1 MGFKCGIVGLPNV
14 GKSTLFNA
22 ITNASIPAE
31 NFPFCTIE
39 PNVGVV
45 SVPDDRLINI
55 SLLSN
60 SSKLI
65 HATTTFVDIAGLV
78 RGASEGEGLGNEF
91 LSNIRE
97 VSAIVHVVRC
107 FKNEKVLHVN
117 NKVDPISDFKTIHLE
132 LLLADIQLLEKRN
145 EKLLKLT
152 KVGNPSDISQQRVIN
167 ELIETLSNEN
177 EICIDD
183 YSDTEKSLI
192 NSLNLLTLK
201 PYFVVGNISD
211 DEAQNDINQIED
223 FLKNKDVSFLPTNI
237 KNENEISNL
246 EDQEKKEY
254 LELLNMDAPVL
265 DKIIVSGYKILGLET
280 FFTTGE
286 NETRAWTIP
295 HGSIASSAAGTIHTD
310 FEKGFIK
317 AEVIAYNDFI
327 NNEGYRGS
335 KENGKLRIEGKDYVV
350 KDGDIILFKF
360 NV

>member
-22 ITNASIPAE
+22 ITNASIPAD

-45 SVPDDRLINI
+45 CVPDDRLINI

-65 HATTTFVDIAGLV
+65 NATTTFVDIAGLV
-78 RGASEGEGLGNEF
+78 KGASDGEGLGNEF

-97 VSAIVHVVRC
+97 VNAIVHVVRC
-107 FKNEKVLHVN
+107 FKNEKILHVN
-117 NKVDPISDFKTIHLE
+117 NKVDPISDFKTIYLE

-152 KVGNPSDISQQRVIN
+152 KVGNPSDLSQQKVIT

-183 YSDTEKSLI
+183 YCESEKSFI
-192 NSLNLLTLK
+192 ESLNLLTLK

-211 DEAQNDINQIED
+211 DEALNDINQIED
-223 FLKNKDVSFLPTNI
+223 FLKNKNVSFLPTNI

-286 NETRAWTIP
+286 NETKAWTIP
-295 HGSIASSAAGTIHTD
+295 HGSIAPSAAGIIHTD

-327 NNEGYRGS
+327 NNKGYKGS
-335 KENGKLRIEGKDYVV
+335 KDNGKLRIEGKDYVV

>member
-45 SVPDDRLINI
+45 SVPDDRLISI

-78 RGASEGEGLGNEF
+78 KGASDGEGLGNEF

-97 VSAIVHVVRC
+97 VNAIVHVVRC
-107 FKNEKVLHVN
+107 FKNEKILHVN
-117 NKVDPISDFKTIHLE
+117 NKVDPISDFKTIYLE

-145 EKLLKLT
+145 EKLLKLS
-152 KVGNPSDISQQRVIN
+152 KVGNPSDLSQQKVIT

-183 YSDTEKSLI
+183 YSESEKSFI
-192 NSLNLLTLK
+192 DSLNLLTLK

-211 DEAQNDINQIED
+211 DEALNDINQIED
-223 FLKNKDVSFLPTNI
+223 FLKNKNVSFLPTNI

-286 NETRAWTIP
+286 NETKAWTIP
-295 HGSIASSAAGTIHTD
+295 HGSIAPSAAGIIHTD

-327 NNEGYRGS
+327 NNKGYKGS
-335 KENGKLRIEGKDYVV
+335 KDNGKLRIEGKDYVV

>member
-78 RGASEGEGLGNEF
+78 KGASDGEGLGNEF

-97 VSAIVHVVRC
+97 VNAIVHVVRC
-107 FKNEKVLHVN
+107 FKNEKILHVN
-117 NKVDPISDFKTIHLE
+117 NKVDPISDFKTIYLE

-152 KVGNPSDISQQRVIN
+152 KVGNPSDLSQQKVIT
-167 ELIETLSNEN
+167 ELIGTLSNEN

-183 YSDTEKSLI
+183 YSESEKSFI
-192 NSLNLLTLK
+192 DSLNLLTLK

-211 DEAQNDINQIED
+211 DEALNDINQIED
-223 FLKNKDVSFLPTNI
+223 FLKNKNVSFLPTNI

-254 LELLNMDAPVL
+254 LELLNMDMPVL
-265 DKIIVSGYKILGLET
+265 DKIIVSGYKILGLDT

-286 NETRAWTIP
+286 NETKAWTIP
-295 HGSIASSAAGTIHTD
+295 HGSIAPSAAGTIHTD
-310 FEKGFIK
+310 F
-317 AEVIAYNDFI
+317 
-327 NNEGYRGS
+327 
-335 KENGKLRIEGKDYVV
+335 
-350 KDGDIILFKF
+350 
-360 NV
+360 

>member
-78 RGASEGEGLGNEF
+78 KGASDGEGLGNEF

-97 VSAIVHVVRC
+97 VNAIVHVVRC
-107 FKNEKVLHVN
+107 FKNEKILHVN
-117 NKVDPISDFKTIHLE
+117 NKVDPISDFKTIYLE

-152 KVGNPSDISQQRVIN
+152 KVGDPSDLSQQKVIS

-183 YSDTEKSLI
+183 YSESEKSFI
-192 NSLNLLTLK
+192 DSLNLLTLK

-211 DEAQNDINQIED
+211 DGALNDINQIED
-223 FLKNKDVSFLPTNI
+223 FLKNKNVSFLPTNI

-286 NETRAWTIP
+286 NETKAWTIP
-295 HGSIASSAAGTIHTD
+295 HGSIAPSAAGVIHTD

-327 NNEGYRGS
+327 NNKGYKGS
-335 KENGKLRIEGKDYVV
+335 KDNGKLRIEGKDYVV
-350 KDGDIILFKF
+350 KDGDIIIFKF

>member
-78 RGASEGEGLGNEF
+78 KGASDGEGLGNEF

-97 VSAIVHVVRC
+97 VNAIVHVVRC
-107 FKNEKVLHVN
+107 FKNEKILHVN
-117 NKVDPISDFKTIHLE
+117 NKVDPISDFKTIYLE

-152 KVGNPSDISQQRVIN
+152 KVGNPSDLSQQKVIT
-167 ELIETLSNEN
+167 ELIETLSNEK

-183 YSDTEKSLI
+183 YSESEKSFI
-192 NSLNLLTLK
+192 DSLNLLTLK

-211 DEAQNDINQIED
+211 DEALNDINQIED
-223 FLKNKDVSFLPTNI
+223 FLKNKNVSFLPTNI

-286 NETRAWTIP
+286 NETKAWTIP
-295 HGSIASSAAGTIHTD
+295 HGSIAPSAAGIIHTD

-327 NNEGYRGS
+327 NNKGYKGS
-335 KENGKLRIEGKDYVV
+335 KDNGKLRIEGKDYVV

>member
-45 SVPDDRLINI
+45 SVPDDRLISI

-78 RGASEGEGLGNEF
+78 KGASDGEGLGNEF

-97 VSAIVHVVRC
+97 VNAIVHVVRC
-107 FKNEKVLHVN
+107 FENEKILHVN
-117 NKVDPISDFKTIHLE
+117 NKVDPISDFKTIYLE

-152 KVGNPSDISQQRVIN
+152 KVGNPSDLSQQKVIT
-167 ELIETLSNEN
+167 ELIGTLSNEN
-177 EICIDD
+177 EICIDT
-183 YSDTEKSLI
+183 YSESERNFI
-192 NSLNLLTLK
+192 ESLNLLTLK

-211 DEAQNDINQIED
+211 DEALNDINQIED
-223 FLKNKDVSFLPTNI
+223 FLKNKNVSFLPTNI

-254 LELLNMDAPVL
+254 LELLNMDMPVL
-265 DKIIVSGYKILGLET
+265 DKIIVSGYKILGLDT

-286 NETRAWTIP
+286 NETKAWTIP
-295 HGSIASSAAGTIHTD
+295 HGSIAPSAAGTIHTD
-310 FEKGFIK
+310 F
-317 AEVIAYNDFI
+317 
-327 NNEGYRGS
+327 
-335 KENGKLRIEGKDYVV
+335 
-350 KDGDIILFKF
+350 
-360 NV
+360 

>member
-45 SVPDDRLINI
+45 SVPDDRLISI

-78 RGASEGEGLGNEF
+78 KGASDGEGLGNEF

-97 VSAIVHVVRC
+97 VNAIVHVVRC
-107 FKNEKVLHVN
+107 FKNEKILHVN
-117 NKVDPISDFKTIHLE
+117 NKVDPISDFKTIYLE

-152 KVGNPSDISQQRVIN
+152 KVGNPSDLSQQKVIT

-177 EICIDD
+177 EICIDT
-183 YSDTEKSLI
+183 YSESERNFI
-192 NSLNLLTLK
+192 ESLNLLTLK

-211 DEAQNDINQIED
+211 DEALNDINQIED
-223 FLKNKDVSFLPTNI
+223 FLKNKNVSFLPTNI

-286 NETRAWTIP
+286 NETKAWTIP
-295 HGSIASSAAGTIHTD
+295 HGSIAPSAAGIIHTD

-327 NNEGYRGS
+327 NNKGYKGS
-335 KENGKLRIEGKDYVV
+335 KDNGKLRIEGKDYVV

>member
-78 RGASEGEGLGNEF
+78 KGASDGEGLGNEF

-97 VSAIVHVVRC
+97 VNAIVHVVRC
-107 FKNEKVLHVN
+107 FKNEKILHVN
-117 NKVDPISDFKTIHLE
+117 NKVDPISDFKTIYLE

-152 KVGNPSDISQQRVIN
+152 KVGNPSDLSQQKVIT

-183 YSDTEKSLI
+183 YSESEKSFI
-192 NSLNLLTLK
+192 DSLNLLTLK

-211 DEAQNDINQIED
+211 DEALNDINQIED
-223 FLKNKDVSFLPTNI
+223 FLKNKNVSFLPTNI

-286 NETRAWTIP
+286 NETKAWTIP
-295 HGSIASSAAGTIHTD
+295 HGSIAPSAAGIIHTD

-317 AEVIAYNDFI
+317 AEVIAYKDFI
-327 NNEGYRGS
+327 DNKGYKGS
-335 KENGKLRIEGKDYVV
+335 KDNGKLRIEGKDYVV

>member
-45 SVPDDRLINI
+45 SVPDDRLISI

-78 RGASEGEGLGNEF
+78 KGASDGEGLGNEF

-97 VSAIVHVVRC
+97 VNAIVHVVRC
-107 FKNEKVLHVN
+107 FKNEKILHVN
-117 NKVDPISDFKTIHLE
+117 NKVDPISDFKTIYLE

-152 KVGNPSDISQQRVIN
+152 KVGNLSDLSQQRVIA

-183 YSDTEKSLI
+183 YSESERNFI
-192 NSLNLLTLK
+192 ESLNLLTLK

-211 DEAQNDINQIED
+211 DEALNDINQIED
-223 FLKNKDVSFLPTNI
+223 FLKNKNVSFLPTNI

-254 LELLNMDAPVL
+254 LELLNMDMPVL
-265 DKIIVSGYKILGLET
+265 DKIIVSGYKILGLDT

-286 NETRAWTIP
+286 NETKAWTIP
-295 HGSIASSAAGTIHTD
+295 HGSIAPSAAGTIHTD

-317 AEVIAYNDFI
+317 AEVIAYSDFI
-327 NNEGYRGS
+327 DNKGYKGS
-335 KENGKLRIEGKDYVV
+335 KDNGKLRIEGKDYVV

>member
-78 RGASEGEGLGNEF
+78 KGASDGEGLGNEF

-97 VSAIVHVVRC
+97 VNAIVHVVRC
-107 FKNEKVLHVN
+107 FKNEKILHVN
-117 NKVDPISDFKTIHLE
+117 NKVDPISDFKTIYLE

-152 KVGNPSDISQQRVIN
+152 KVGNPSDLSQQKVIT

-183 YSDTEKSLI
+183 YSESEKSFI
-192 NSLNLLTLK
+192 DSLNLLTLK

-211 DEAQNDINQIED
+211 DEALNDINQIED
-223 FLKNKDVSFLPTNI
+223 FLKNKNVSFLPTNI

-286 NETRAWTIP
+286 NETKAWTIP
-295 HGSIASSAAGTIHTD
+295 HGSIAPSAAGVIHTD

-327 NNEGYRGS
+327 NNKGYKGA
-335 KENGKLRIEGKDYVV
+335 KDNGKLRIEGKDYVV

>member
-78 RGASEGEGLGNEF
+78 KGASDGEGLGNEF

-97 VSAIVHVVRC
+97 VNAIVHVVRC
-107 FKNEKVLHVN
+107 FKNEKILHVN
-117 NKVDPISDFKTIHLE
+117 NKVDPISDFKTIYLE

-152 KVGNPSDISQQRVIN
+152 KVGNPSDLSQQKVIT

-177 EICIDD
+177 EICIDN
-183 YSDTEKSLI
+183 YSESERNFI
-192 NSLNLLTLK
+192 ESLNLLTLK

-211 DEAQNDINQIED
+211 DEALNDINQIED
-223 FLKNKDVSFLPTNI
+223 FLKNKNVSFLPTNI

-254 LELLNMDAPVL
+254 LELLNMDMPVL
-265 DKIIVSGYKILGLET
+265 DKIIVSGYKILGLDT

-286 NETRAWTIP
+286 NETKAWTIP
-295 HGSIASSAAGTIHTD
+295 HGSIAPSAAGTIHTD

-327 NNEGYRGS
+327 DNKGYKGS
-335 KENGKLRIEGKDYVV
+335 KDNGKLRIEGKDYVV

>member
-1 MGFKCGIVGLPNV
+1 VGFKCGIVGLPNV

-45 SVPDDRLINI
+45 SVPDDRLISI

-78 RGASEGEGLGNEF
+78 KGASDGEGLGNEF

-97 VSAIVHVVRC
+97 VNAIVHVVRC
-107 FKNEKVLHVN
+107 FKNEKILHVN
-117 NKVDPISDFKTIHLE
+117 NKVDPISDFKTIYLE

-152 KVGNPSDISQQRVIN
+152 KVGNPSDLSQQKVIT
-167 ELIETLSNEN
+167 ELIGTLSNEN
-177 EICIDD
+177 EICIDT
-183 YSDTEKSLI
+183 YSESERNFI
-192 NSLNLLTLK
+192 ESLNLLTLK

-211 DEAQNDINQIED
+211 DEALNDINQIED
-223 FLKNKDVSFLPTNI
+223 FLKNKNVSFLPTNI

-254 LELLNMDAPVL
+254 LELLNMDMPVL
-265 DKIIVSGYKILGLET
+265 DKIIVSGYKILGLDT

-286 NETRAWTIP
+286 NETKAWTIP
-295 HGSIASSAAGTIHTD
+295 HGSIAPSAAGIIHTD

-327 NNEGYRGS
+327 NNKGYKGS
-335 KENGKLRIEGKDYVV
+335 KDNGKLRIEGKDYVV

>member
-78 RGASEGEGLGNEF
+78 KGASDGEGLGNEF

-97 VSAIVHVVRC
+97 VNAIVHVVRC
-107 FKNEKVLHVN
+107 FKNEKILHVN
-117 NKVDPISDFKTIHLE
+117 NKVDPISDFKTIYLE

-152 KVGNPSDISQQRVIN
+152 KVGNPSDLSQQKVIT

-183 YSDTEKSLI
+183 YSESEKSFI
-192 NSLNLLTLK
+192 DSLNLLTLK

-211 DEAQNDINQIED
+211 DEALNDINQIED
-223 FLKNKDVSFLPTNI
+223 FLKNKNVSFLPTNI

-254 LELLNMDAPVL
+254 LELLNMDMPVL
-265 DKIIVSGYKILGLET
+265 DKIIVSGYKILGLDT

-286 NETRAWTIP
+286 NETKAWTIP
-295 HGSIASSAAGTIHTD
+295 HGSIAPSAAGTIHTD

-327 NNEGYRGS
+327 DNKGYKGS
-335 KENGKLRIEGKDYVV
+335 KDNGKLRIEGKDYVV

>member
-78 RGASEGEGLGNEF
+78 KGASDGEGLGNEF

-97 VSAIVHVVRC
+97 VNAIVHVVRC
-107 FKNEKVLHVN
+107 FKNEKILHVN
-117 NKVDPISDFKTIHLE
+117 NKVDPISDFKTIYLE

-145 EKLLKLT
+145 EKLLKLS
-152 KVGNPSDISQQRVIN
+152 KVGNPSDLSQQKVIT

-177 EICIDD
+177 EICIDT
-183 YSDTEKSLI
+183 YSESERNFI
-192 NSLNLLTLK
+192 ESLNLLTLK

-211 DEAQNDINQIED
+211 DEALNDINQIED
-223 FLKNKDVSFLPTNI
+223 FLKNKNVSFLPTNI

-286 NETRAWTIP
+286 NETKAWTIP
-295 HGSIASSAAGTIHTD
+295 HGSIAPSAAGIIHTD

-327 NNEGYRGS
+327 NNKGYKGS
-335 KENGKLRIEGKDYVV
+335 KDNGKLRIEGKDYVV

>member
-78 RGASEGEGLGNEF
+78 KGASDGEGLGNEF

-97 VSAIVHVVRC
+97 VNAIVHVVRC
-107 FKNEKVLHVN
+107 FKNEKILHVN
-117 NKVDPISDFKTIHLE
+117 NKVDPISDFKTIYLE

-145 EKLLKLT
+145 EKLLKLS
-152 KVGNPSDISQQRVIN
+152 KVGNPSDLSQQKVIT
-167 ELIETLSNEN
+167 ELIGTLSNEN
-177 EICIDD
+177 EICIDT
-183 YSDTEKSLI
+183 YSESERNFI
-192 NSLNLLTLK
+192 ESLNLLTLK

-211 DEAQNDINQIED
+211 DEALNDINQIED
-223 FLKNKDVSFLPTNI
+223 FLKNKNVSFLPTNI

-295 HGSIASSAAGTIHTD
+295 HGSIAPSAAGIIHTD

-327 NNEGYRGS
+327 NNKGYKGS
-335 KENGKLRIEGKDYVV
+335 KDNGKLRIEGKDYVV

>member
-45 SVPDDRLINI
+45 CVPDDRLVNI

-65 HATTTFVDIAGLV
+65 NATTTFVDIAGLV
-78 RGASEGEGLGNEF
+78 KGASDGEGLGNEF

-97 VSAIVHVVRC
+97 VNAIVHVVRC
-107 FKNEKVLHVN
+107 FKNEKILHVN
-117 NKVDPISDFKTIHLE
+117 NKVDPISDFKTIYLE

-152 KVGNPSDISQQRVIN
+152 KVGNPSDLSQQKVIT

-183 YSDTEKSLI
+183 YSESEKSFI
-192 NSLNLLTLK
+192 DSLNLLTLK

-211 DEAQNDINQIED
+211 DEALNDINQIED
-223 FLKNKDVSFLPTNI
+223 FLKNKNVSFLPTNI

-254 LELLNMDAPVL
+254 LELLNMDMPVL
-265 DKIIVSGYKILGLET
+265 DKIIVSGYKILGLDT

-286 NETRAWTIP
+286 NETKAWTIP
-295 HGSIASSAAGTIHTD
+295 HGSIAPSAAGTIHTD

-327 NNEGYRGS
+327 DNKGYKGS
-335 KENGKLRIEGKDYVV
+335 KDNGKLRIEGKDYVV

>member
-78 RGASEGEGLGNEF
+78 KGASDGEGLGNEF

-97 VSAIVHVVRC
+97 VNAIVHVVRC
-107 FKNEKVLHVN
+107 FKNEKILHVN
-117 NKVDPISDFKTIHLE
+117 NKVDPISDFKTIYLE

-152 KVGNPSDISQQRVIN
+152 KVGNPSDLSQQKVIT
-167 ELIETLSNEN
+167 ELIGTLSNEN
-177 EICIDD
+177 EICIDT
-183 YSDTEKSLI
+183 YSESERNFI
-192 NSLNLLTLK
+192 ESLNLLTLK

-211 DEAQNDINQIED
+211 DEALNDINQIED
-223 FLKNKDVSFLPTNI
+223 FLKNKNVSFLPTNI

-286 NETRAWTIP
+286 NETKAWTIP
-295 HGSIASSAAGTIHTD
+295 HGSIAPSAAGIIHSD

-327 NNEGYRGS
+327 NNKGYKGS
-335 KENGKLRIEGKDYVV
+335 KDNGKLKIEGKDYVV

>member
-45 SVPDDRLINI
+45 SVPDERLINI

-65 HATTTFVDIAGLV
+65 NATTTFVDIAGLGK
-78 RGASEGEGLGNEF
+78 GASDGEGLGNEF

-97 VSAIVHVVRC
+97 VNAIVHVVRC
-107 FKNEKVLHVN
+107 FKNEKILHLN
-117 NKVDPISDFKTIHLE
+117 NKVDPISDFKTIYLE

-152 KVGNPSDISQQRVIN
+152 KVGDPSDLSQQKVIT
-167 ELIETLSNEN
+167 ELIEILSNEN

-183 YSDTEKSLI
+183 YSESEKNFI
-192 NSLNLLTLK
+192 ESLNLLTLK

-211 DEAQNDINQIED
+211 DEALNDINQIED
-223 FLKNKDVSFLPTNI
+223 FLKNKNVSFLPTNI

-254 LELLNMDAPVL
+254 LELLNMDMPVL
-265 DKIIVSGYKILGLET
+265 DKIIVSGYKILGLDT

-295 HGSIASSAAGTIHTD
+295 HGSIAPSAAGTIHTD

-317 AEVIAYNDFI
+317 AEVIAYNDFVD
-327 NNEGYRGS
+327 NKGYKGS
-335 KENGKLRIEGKDYVV
+335 KDNGKLRIEGKDYVV

>member
-78 RGASEGEGLGNEF
+78 KGASDGEGLGNEF

-97 VSAIVHVVRC
+97 VNAIVHVVRC
-107 FKNEKVLHVN
+107 FKNEKILHVN
-117 NKVDPISDFKTIHLE
+117 NKVDPISDFKTIYLE

-152 KVGNPSDISQQRVIN
+152 KVGDPSDLSQQKVIS

-183 YSDTEKSLI
+183 YSESEKSFI
-192 NSLNLLTLK
+192 DSLNLLTLK

-211 DEAQNDINQIED
+211 DETLNDINQIED
-223 FLKNKDVSFLPTNI
+223 FLKNKNVSFLPTNI

-286 NETRAWTIP
+286 NETKAWTIP
-295 HGSIASSAAGTIHTD
+295 HGSIAPSAAGIIHTD

-327 NNEGYRGS
+327 NNKGYKGS
-335 KENGKLRIEGKDYVV
+335 KDNGKLRIEGKDYVV

>member
-78 RGASEGEGLGNEF
+78 KGASDGEGLGNEF

-97 VSAIVHVVRC
+97 VNAIVHVVRC
-107 FKNEKVLHVN
+107 FKNEKILHVN
-117 NKVDPISDFKTIHLE
+117 NKVDPISDFKTIYLE

-145 EKLLKLT
+145 EKLLKLS
-152 KVGNPSDISQQRVIN
+152 KVGNPSDLSQQKVIT
-167 ELIETLSNEN
+167 ELIGTLSNEN
-177 EICIDD
+177 EICIDT
-183 YSDTEKSLI
+183 YSESERNFI
-192 NSLNLLTLK
+192 ESLNLLTLK

-211 DEAQNDINQIED
+211 DEALNDINQIED
-223 FLKNKDVSFLPTNI
+223 FLKNKNVSFLPTNI

-286 NETRAWTIP
+286 NETKAWTIP
-295 HGSIASSAAGTIHTD
+295 HGSIAPSAAGIIHTD

-327 NNEGYRGS
+327 NNKGYKGS
-335 KENGKLRIEGKDYVV
+335 KDNGKLRIEGKDYVV

>member
-45 SVPDDRLINI
+45 SVPDDRLISI

-78 RGASEGEGLGNEF
+78 KGASDGEGLGNEF

-97 VSAIVHVVRC
+97 VNAIVHVVRC
-107 FKNEKVLHVN
+107 FKNEKILHVN
-117 NKVDPISDFKTIHLE
+117 NKVDPISDFKTIYLE

-152 KVGNPSDISQQRVIN
+152 KVGNPSDLSQQKVIT
-167 ELIETLSNEN
+167 ELIGTLSNEN

-183 YSDTEKSLI
+183 YSESEKSFI
-192 NSLNLLTLK
+192 DSLNLLTLK

-211 DEAQNDINQIED
+211 DEALNDINQIED
-223 FLKNKDVSFLPTNI
+223 FLKNKNVSFLPTNI

-254 LELLNMDAPVL
+254 LELLNMDMPVL
-265 DKIIVSGYKILGLET
+265 DKIIVSGYKILGLDT

-286 NETRAWTIP
+286 NETKAWTIP
-295 HGSIASSAAGTIHTD
+295 HGSIAPSAAGTIHTD

-327 NNEGYRGS
+327 DNKGYKGS
-335 KENGKLRIEGKDYVV
+335 KDNGKLRIEGKDYVV

>member
-78 RGASEGEGLGNEF
+78 KGASDGEGLGNEF

-97 VSAIVHVVRC
+97 VNAIVHVVRC
-107 FKNEKVLHVN
+107 FKNEKILHVN
-117 NKVDPISDFKTIHLE
+117 NKVDPISDFKTIYLE

-152 KVGNPSDISQQRVIN
+152 KVGNPSDLSQQKVIT

-183 YSDTEKSLI
+183 YSESEKSFI
-192 NSLNLLTLK
+192 DSLNLLTLK

-211 DEAQNDINQIED
+211 DGALNDINQIED
-223 FLKNKDVSFLPTNI
+223 FLKNKNVSFLPTNI

-254 LELLNMDAPVL
+254 LELLNMDMPVL
-265 DKIIVSGYKILGLET
+265 DKIIVSGYKILGLDT

-286 NETRAWTIP
+286 NETKAWTIP
-295 HGSIASSAAGTIHTD
+295 HGSIAPSAAGTIHTD

-327 NNEGYRGS
+327 DNKGYKGS
-335 KENGKLRIEGKDYVV
+335 KDNGKLRIEGKDYVV

>member
-65 HATTTFVDIAGLV
+65 HATTSFVDIAGLV
-78 RGASEGEGLGNEF
+78 KGASDGEGLGNEF

-97 VSAIVHVVRC
+97 VNAIVHVVRC
-107 FKNEKVLHVN
+107 FKNEKILHVN
-117 NKVDPISDFKTIHLE
+117 NKVDPISDFKTIYLE

-152 KVGNPSDISQQRVIN
+152 KAGNPSDLSQQKVIT

-183 YSDTEKSLI
+183 YSESEKSYI

-211 DEAQNDINQIED
+211 DEALNDINQIED
-223 FLKNKDVSFLPTNI
+223 FLKSKSVSFLPINI

-246 EDQEKKEY
+246 KDQEKKEY

-286 NETRAWTIP
+286 NETKAWTIP
-295 HGSIASSAAGTIHTD
+295 HGSIAPSAAGIIHTD

-327 NNEGYRGS
+327 NNNGYKGS
-335 KENGKLRIEGKDYVV
+335 KDNGKLRIEGKDYVV
-350 KDGDIILFKF
+350 KDGDIIVFKF

>member
-1 MGFKCGIVGLPNV
+1 
-14 GKSTLFNA
+14 
-22 ITNASIPAE
+22 
-31 NFPFCTIE
+31 
-39 PNVGVV
+39 
-45 SVPDDRLINI
+45 
-55 SLLSN
+55 LLSN

-78 RGASEGEGLGNEF
+78 KGASDGEGLGNEF

-97 VSAIVHVVRC
+97 VNAIVHVVRC
-107 FKNEKVLHVN
+107 FKNEKILHVN
-117 NKVDPISDFKTIHLE
+117 NKVDPISDFKTIYLE

-145 EKLLKLT
+145 EKLLKLS
-152 KVGNPSDISQQRVIN
+152 KVGNPSDLSQQKVIT
-167 ELIETLSNEN
+167 ELIGTLSNEN

-183 YSDTEKSLI
+183 YSESEKSFI
-192 NSLNLLTLK
+192 DSLNLLTLK

-211 DEAQNDINQIED
+211 DEALNDINQIED
-223 FLKNKDVSFLPTNI
+223 FLKNKNVSFLPTNI

-286 NETRAWTIP
+286 NETKAWTIP
-295 HGSIASSAAGTIHTD
+295 HGSIAPSAAGIIHTD

-327 NNEGYRGS
+327 NNKGYKGS
-335 KENGKLRIEGKDYVV
+335 KDNGKLRIEGKDYVV

>member
-45 SVPDDRLINI
+45 SVPDDRLISI

-78 RGASEGEGLGNEF
+78 KGASDGEGLGNEF

-97 VSAIVHVVRC
+97 VNAIVHVVRC
-107 FKNEKVLHVN
+107 FKNEKILHVN
-117 NKVDPISDFKTIHLE
+117 NKVDPISDFKTIYLE

-152 KVGNPSDISQQRVIN
+152 KVGNPSDLSQQKVIT

-183 YSDTEKSLI
+183 YSESEKSFI
-192 NSLNLLTLK
+192 DSLNLLTLK

-211 DEAQNDINQIED
+211 DEALNDINQIED
-223 FLKNKDVSFLPTNI
+223 FLKNKNVSFLPTNI

-286 NETRAWTIP
+286 NETKAWTIP
-295 HGSIASSAAGTIHTD
+295 HGSIAPSAAGIIHTD

-327 NNEGYRGS
+327 NNKGYKGS
-335 KENGKLRIEGKDYVV
+335 KDNGKLRIEGKDYVV

>member
-45 SVPDDRLINI
+45 SVPDDRLISI

-78 RGASEGEGLGNEF
+78 KGASDGEGLGNEF

-97 VSAIVHVVRC
+97 VNAIVHVVRC
-107 FKNEKVLHVN
+107 FKNEKILHVN
-117 NKVDPISDFKTIHLE
+117 NKVDPISDFKTIYLE

-152 KVGNPSDISQQRVIN
+152 KVGNPSDLSQQKVIT
-167 ELIETLSNEN
+167 ELIGTLSNEN
-177 EICIDD
+177 EICIDT
-183 YSDTEKSLI
+183 YSESERNFI
-192 NSLNLLTLK
+192 ESLNLLTLK

-211 DEAQNDINQIED
+211 DEALNDINQIED
-223 FLKNKDVSFLPTNI
+223 FLKNKNVSFLPTNI

-254 LELLNMDAPVL
+254 LELLNMDMPVL

-286 NETRAWTIP
+286 NETKAWTIP
-295 HGSIASSAAGTIHTD
+295 HGSIAPSAAGIIHTD

-327 NNEGYRGS
+327 NNKGYKGA
-335 KENGKLRIEGKDYVV
+335 KDNGKLRIEGKDYVV

>member
-60 SSKLI
+60 SSRLVN
-65 HATTTFVDIAGLV
+65 ATTSFVDIAGLV
-78 RGASEGEGLGNEF
+78 KGASDGEGLGNEF

-97 VSAIVHVVRC
+97 VNAIVHVVRC
-107 FKNEKVLHVN
+107 FKDEKILHVD
-117 NKVDPISDFKTIHLE
+117 NKIDPISDFKTIYLE

-145 EKLLKLT
+145 KKILKLT
-152 KVGNPSDISQQRVIN
+152 KVGNPSDISQQKVIT

-183 YSDTEKSLI
+183 YSESEKSFI
-192 NSLNLLTLK
+192 DSLNLLTLK

-211 DEAQNDINQIED
+211 DEALNDINQIED
-223 FLKNKDVSFLPTNI
+223 FLKNKNVSFLPTNI

-254 LELLNMDAPVL
+254 LELLNMDTPVL

-286 NETRAWTIP
+286 NETKAWTIP
-295 HGSIASSAAGTIHTD
+295 HGSIAPSAAGIIHTD

-327 NNEGYRGS
+327 NNKGYKGS
-335 KENGKLRIEGKDYVV
+335 KDNGKLRIEGKDYVV

>member
-78 RGASEGEGLGNEF
+78 KGASDGEGLGNEF

-97 VSAIVHVVRC
+97 VNAIVHVVRC
-107 FKNEKVLHVN
+107 FKNEKILHVN
-117 NKVDPISDFKTIHLE
+117 NKVDPISDFKTIYLE

-152 KVGNPSDISQQRVIN
+152 KVGNPSDLSQQKVIT

-183 YSDTEKSLI
+183 YSESERNFI
-192 NSLNLLTLK
+192 ESLNLLTLK

-211 DEAQNDINQIED
+211 DEALNDINQIED
-223 FLKNKDVSFLPTNI
+223 FLKNKNVSFLPTNI

-246 EDQEKKEY
+246 EDQEKKDY
-254 LELLNMDAPVL
+254 LELLNMDMPVL
-265 DKIIVSGYKILGLET
+265 DKIIVSGYKILGLDT

-286 NETRAWTIP
+286 NETKAWTIP
-295 HGSIASSAAGTIHTD
+295 HGSIAPSAAGTIHTD

-327 NNEGYRGS
+327 DNKGYKGS
-335 KENGKLRIEGKDYVV
+335 KDNGKLRIEGKDYVV

>member
-78 RGASEGEGLGNEF
+78 KGASDGEGLGNEF

-97 VSAIVHVVRC
+97 VNAIVHVVRC
-107 FKNEKVLHVN
+107 FKNEKILHVN
-117 NKVDPISDFKTIHLE
+117 NKVDPISDFKTIYLE

-152 KVGNPSDISQQRVIN
+152 KVGNPSDLSQQKVIT
-167 ELIETLSNEN
+167 ELIGTLSNEN
-177 EICIDD
+177 EICIDT
-183 YSDTEKSLI
+183 YSESERNFI
-192 NSLNLLTLK
+192 ESLNLLTLK

-211 DEAQNDINQIED
+211 DEALNDINQIED
-223 FLKNKDVSFLPTNI
+223 FLKNKNVSFLPTNI

-254 LELLNMDAPVL
+254 LELLNMDMPVL
-265 DKIIVSGYKILGLET
+265 DKIIVSGYKILGLDT

-286 NETRAWTIP
+286 NETKAWTIP
-295 HGSIASSAAGTIHTD
+295 HGSIAPSAAGTIHTD

-327 NNEGYRGS
+327 DNKGYKGS
-335 KENGKLRIEGKDYVV
+335 KDNGKLRIEGKDYVV

>member
-45 SVPDDRLINI
+45 SVPDDRLISI

-78 RGASEGEGLGNEF
+78 KGASDGEGLGNEF

-97 VSAIVHVVRC
+97 VNAIVHVVRC
-107 FKNEKVLHVN
+107 FKNEKILHVN
-117 NKVDPISDFKTIHLE
+117 NKVDPISDFKTIYLE

-152 KVGNPSDISQQRVIN
+152 KVGNPSDLSQQKVIT
-167 ELIETLSNEN
+167 ELIGTLSNEN
-177 EICIDD
+177 EICIDT
-183 YSDTEKSLI
+183 YSESERNFI
-192 NSLNLLTLK
+192 ESLNLLTLK

-211 DEAQNDINQIED
+211 DEALNDINQIED
-223 FLKNKDVSFLPTNI
+223 FLKNKNVSFLPTNI

-286 NETRAWTIP
+286 NETKAWTIP
-295 HGSIASSAAGTIHTD
+295 HGSIAPSAAGIIHSD

-327 NNEGYRGS
+327 NNKGYKGS
-335 KENGKLRIEGKDYVV
+335 KDNGKLKIEGKDYVV

>member
-78 RGASEGEGLGNEF
+78 KGASNGEGLGNEF

-97 VSAIVHVVRC
+97 VNAIVHVVRC
-107 FKNEKVLHVN
+107 FKNEKILHVN
-117 NKVDPISDFKTIHLE
+117 NKVDPISDFKTIYLE

-152 KVGNPSDISQQRVIN
+152 KVGNPSDLSQQKVIT

-183 YSDTEKSLI
+183 YSESEKSFI
-192 NSLNLLTLK
+192 DSLNLLTLK

-211 DEAQNDINQIED
+211 DEALNDINQIED
-223 FLKNKDVSFLPTNI
+223 FLKNKNVSFLPTNI

-254 LELLNMDAPVL
+254 LELLNMDMPVL

-295 HGSIASSAAGTIHTD
+295 HGSIAPSAAGTIHTD

-327 NNEGYRGS
+327 DNKGYKGS
-335 KENGKLRIEGKDYVV
+335 KDNGKLRIEGKDYII

>member
-45 SVPDDRLINI
+45 SVPDDRLISI

-78 RGASEGEGLGNEF
+78 KGASDGEGLGNEF

-97 VSAIVHVVRC
+97 VNAIVHVVRC
-107 FKNEKVLHVN
+107 FKNEKILHVN
-117 NKVDPISDFKTIHLE
+117 NKVDPISDFKTIYLE

-152 KVGNPSDISQQRVIN
+152 KVGNPSDLSQQKVIS

-183 YSDTEKSLI
+183 YSESEKSFI
-192 NSLNLLTLK
+192 DSLNLLTLK

-211 DEAQNDINQIED
+211 DEALNDINQIED
-223 FLKNKDVSFLPTNI
+223 FLKNKNVSFLPTNI

-286 NETRAWTIP
+286 NETKAWTIP
-295 HGSIASSAAGTIHTD
+295 HGSIAPSAAGIIHTD

-327 NNEGYRGS
+327 NNKGYKGS
-335 KENGKLRIEGKDYVV
+335 KDNGKLRIEGKDYVV

>member
-78 RGASEGEGLGNEF
+78 KGASDGEGLGNEF

-97 VSAIVHVVRC
+97 VNAIVHVVRC
-107 FKNEKVLHVN
+107 FKNEKILHVN
-117 NKVDPISDFKTIHLE
+117 NKVDPISDFKTIYLE

-152 KVGNPSDISQQRVIN
+152 KVGNPSDLSQQKVIT
-167 ELIETLSNEN
+167 ELIGTLSNEN
-177 EICIDD
+177 EICIDT
-183 YSDTEKSLI
+183 YSESERNFI
-192 NSLNLLTLK
+192 ESLNLLTLK

-211 DEAQNDINQIED
+211 DEALNDINQIED
-223 FLKNKDVSFLPTNI
+223 FLKNKNVSFLPTNI

-286 NETRAWTIP
+286 NETKAWTIP
-295 HGSIASSAAGTIHTD
+295 HGSIAPSAAGIIHTD

-327 NNEGYRGS
+327 NNKGYKGS
-335 KENGKLRIEGKDYVV
+335 KDNGKLRIEGKDYVV

>member
-78 RGASEGEGLGNEF
+78 KGASDGEGLGNEF

-97 VSAIVHVVRC
+97 VNAIVHVVRC
-107 FKNEKVLHVN
+107 FKNEKILHVN
-117 NKVDPISDFKTIHLE
+117 NKVDPISDFKTIYLE

-152 KVGNPSDISQQRVIN
+152 KVGNPSDLSQQKVIT
-167 ELIETLSNEN
+167 ELIGTLSNEN
-177 EICIDD
+177 EISIDT
-183 YSDTEKSLI
+183 YSESERNFI
-192 NSLNLLTLK
+192 ESLNLLTLK

-211 DEAQNDINQIED
+211 DEALNDINQIED
-223 FLKNKDVSFLPTNI
+223 FLKNKNVSFLPTNI

-286 NETRAWTIP
+286 NETKAWTIP
-295 HGSIASSAAGTIHTD
+295 HGSIAPSAAGIIHTD

-327 NNEGYRGS
+327 NNKGYKGS
-335 KENGKLRIEGKDYVV
+335 KDNGKLRIEGKDYVV

>member
-78 RGASEGEGLGNEF
+78 KGASDGEGLGNEF

-97 VSAIVHVVRC
+97 VNAIVHVVRC
-107 FKNEKVLHVN
+107 FKNEKILHVN
-117 NKVDPISDFKTIHLE
+117 NKVDPISDFKTIYLE

-152 KVGNPSDISQQRVIN
+152 KVGNPSDLSQQKVIT

-183 YSDTEKSLI
+183 YSESEKSFI
-192 NSLNLLTLK
+192 DSLNLLTLK

-211 DEAQNDINQIED
+211 DGALNDINQIED
-223 FLKNKDVSFLPTNI
+223 FLKNKNVSFLPTNI

-286 NETRAWTIP
+286 NETKAWTIP
-295 HGSIASSAAGTIHTD
+295 HGSIAPSAAGIIHTD

-327 NNEGYRGS
+327 NNKGYKGS
-335 KENGKLRIEGKDYVV
+335 KDNGKLRIEGKDYVV

>member
-1 MGFKCGIVGLPNV
+1 VGFKCGIVGLPNV

-78 RGASEGEGLGNEF
+78 KGASDGEGLGNEF

-97 VSAIVHVVRC
+97 VNAIVHVVRC
-107 FKNEKVLHVN
+107 FKNEKILHVN
-117 NKVDPISDFKTIHLE
+117 NKVDPISDFKTIYLE

-152 KVGNPSDISQQRVIN
+152 KVGNPSDLSQQKVIT
-167 ELIETLSNEN
+167 ELIGTLSNEN
-177 EICIDD
+177 EICIDT
-183 YSDTEKSLI
+183 YSESERNFI
-192 NSLNLLTLK
+192 ESLNLLTLK

-211 DEAQNDINQIED
+211 DEALNDINQIED
-223 FLKNKDVSFLPTNI
+223 FLKNKNVSFLPTNI

-286 NETRAWTIP
+286 NETKAWTIP
-295 HGSIASSAAGTIHTD
+295 HGSIAPSAAGIIHTD

-327 NNEGYRGS
+327 NNKGYKGS
-335 KENGKLRIEGKDYVV
+335 KDNGKLRIEGKDYVV
-350 KDGDIILFKF
+350 KDGDIIIFKF